1 MSEQQNFRVVSSKP
15 LPEILIRELDR
26 SNEELLTLQRKLQD
40 SFTKSTREIMNIMNL
55 REEDGWVLDVENRR
69 FVLLAVDETAET
81 PSEDE

>member
-69 FVLLAVDETAET
+69 FVLLAVDATAET